1 MFVLGGSLAP
11 SIEIDDPAEAGPP
24 GSGNWGTPW
33 ARMHLAN
40 WTVPLP
46 GPEPV
51 CADAT
56 GPPDPQ
62 AANATA
68 IATVLAPAA
77 DTEISLTQDTD
88 PVSTVDRLTAT

>member
-1 MFVLGGSLAP
+1 MFIVGGSFAP
-11 SIEIDDPAEAGPP
+11 RIEIDDPGGAGPP

-40 WTVPLP
+40 FTVPGP

-62 AANATA
+62 AATATA
-68 IATVLAPAA
+68 TVVAPAA
-77 DTEISLTQDTD
+77 VTEISLAQDTT
-88 PVSTVDRLTAT
+88 PVFTADRLTAT